1 MILSSHRLVMR
12 VTRESCAHE
21 GSLADLGM
29 RFCGLLAEV
38 TRPSDEYWRSR
49 EATRDEISQVSALPE
64 HLASVDTRS
73 RRFTRN
79 WRHRRMREGSLSE
92 RELNSHV
99 CDLRRCSPVQVCK
112 RIAAGQGHGFVSE
125 GRVATYVHDRHR
137 PEHGL
142 PSLMAIPG

>member
-1 MILSSHRLVMR
+1 MIRSSHRLVMR
-12 VTRESCAHE
+12 VTRESCAHG

-29 RFCGLLAEV
+29 RLCGLLAEV
-38 TRPSDEYWRSR
+38 TGPSDEYWRNR
-49 EATRDEISQVSALPE
+49 EATRDAISQVSALHE

-79 WRHRRMREGSLSE
+79 WRCRRMRKGSLSE

-125 GRVATYVHDRHR
+125 DQ
-137 PEHGL
+137 GL
-142 PSLMAIPG
+142 PIGHDSEITLSSTFVLGAAR